1 MPCPG
6 SACPETPTGQ
16 FSEGCWCCF
25 PAEELCFISWARD
38 CWDQEFCSCLLVS
51 QFPCWCVGS
60 LVSSPGDAGGATRS
74 VRRSLPLT
82 PPSLHPSRSLPARS
96 FSTTT
101 APMPSTGGCEVR
113 EGTGPCRHPGGDAV
127 GLPPPAGS
135 SGKRGWRENGRI
147 RAGSRSLWGRVVT
160 AQWTGWLM
168 SRFSLSPEYK
178 VRPFCCKERPP
189 ARGGSPRDVSLC
201 PQAPQGEALPS
212 ACSALPSPP
221 SILHLTSSSS
231 RNCGGQSRVPPLL
244 PGPKCLA
251 EQDCPPAEEQS
262 RGVVLL
268 LSCSRSCLGRSW
280 CRRVSRLFQSHHGD
294 SGWIRVTLRAI
305 PTSPCPTQAPGSA
318 VPPKPC

>member
-1 MPCPG
+1 MLW
-6 SACPETPTGQ
+6 
-16 FSEGCWCCF
+16 GC
-25 PAEELCFISWARD
+25 
-38 CWDQEFCSCLLVS
+38 
-51 QFPCWCVGS
+51 
-60 LVSSPGDAGGATRS
+60 
-74 VRRSLPLT
+74 
-82 PPSLHPSRSLPARS
+82 H
-96 FSTTT
+96 
-101 APMPSTGGCEVR
+101 
-113 EGTGPCRHPGGDAV
+113 
-127 GLPPPAGS
+127 PPAGS

-147 RAGSRSLWGRVVT
+147 RAGSPQPLGEGGDSRGDRVAHV
-160 AQWTGWLM
+160 LLL
-168 SRFSLSPEYK
+168 SLSPEYK

-221 SILHLTSSSS
+221 SVLHLTSSSS
-231 RNCGGQSRVPPLL
+231 RDCGAQSRVPPLL

-262 RGVVLL
+262 RGVVVL
-268 LSCSRSCLGRSW
+268 LSCSCLGRSW

>member
-1 MPCPG
+1 MLLSSRRALLYILG
-6 SACPETPTGQ
+6 SGLLGSGVLLLPPRVSVSLLVRGFLGVLPWGRGRCHSECPEEPPPH
-16 FSEGCWCCF
+16 S
-25 PAEELCFISWARD
+25 
-38 CWDQEFCSCLLVS
+38 
-51 QFPCWCVGS
+51 S
-60 LVSSPGDAGGATRS
+60 LSP
-74 VRRSLPLT
+74 SLPQ
-82 PPSLHPSRSLPARS
+82 PPSAELFHYDSTNAVNWGMRGKGGHGTLQASRGRCCGAA
-96 FSTTT
+96 T
-101 APMPSTGGCEVR
+101 
-113 EGTGPCRHPGGDAV
+113 
-127 GLPPPAGS
+127 PAGS

-231 RNCGGQSRVPPLL
+231 RDCGGQSRVPPLL
-244 PGPKCLA
+244 PGPKSLA
-251 EQDCPPAEEQS
+251 EQDCPLAEEQS

-318 VPPKPC
+318 VSPKPC

>member
-1 MPCPG
+1 MGG
-6 SACPETPTGQ
+6 SG
-16 FSEGCWCCF
+16 
-25 PAEELCFISWARD
+25 R
-38 CWDQEFCSCLLVS
+38 
-51 QFPCWCVGS
+51 
-60 LVSSPGDAGGATRS
+60 
-74 VRRSLPLT
+74 
-82 PPSLHPSRSLPARS
+82 
-96 FSTTT
+96 
-101 APMPSTGGCEVR
+101 
-113 EGTGPCRHPGGDAV
+113 GP
-127 GLPPPAGS
+127 
-135 SGKRGWRENGRI
+135 
-147 RAGSRSLWGRVVT
+147 RSLWGRVVT
-160 AQWTGWLM
+160 AEGTGWLM

-212 ACSALPSPP
+212 ACSALPSSP

-231 RNCGGQSRVPPLL
+231 RDCGGQSRVPPLL
-244 PGPKCLA
+244 PGPKSLA

-268 LSCSRSCLGRSW
+268 LSCSCLGRSW